1 MVDKYANWVSSGFG
15 KSIAKKLGLPIPVK
29 LKRYSEQK
37 KPLGLE
43 VLFGSFQQ
51 GRVAQSIKEILS
63 HLPIVNYITEEG
75 QIYRITEAG
84 KMESKDDQL
93 KFHGLIFDATE
104 VKTLE
109 DLKAV
114 YNFFHPVA
122 RRIKSSG
129 RVIILAK
136 DPADCEDAVA
146 AMANRGLVGFIKS
159 LGKEVGQGIA
169 AQIVLVS
176 EGAERNLASTL
187 DFLLSYKSAYVSGQ
201 VIRVHKAAAIE
212 YNREQPLQGK
222 LALVTGSARGIGR
235 SIAQVLARD
244 GAKVVVLDIEA
255 QKDALIALAQELGGD
270 YLTADITAEDTPA
283 RLAEFGAQHGGWDI
297 LIHNAGITKDKM
309 FRNMSEA
316 QWDAVM
322 QVNVM
327 AEQKINT
334 HLLKNNGLNSN
345 SRIIGVSSVAGI
357 AGNAG
362 QTNYATSKAAVIGL
376 VEYAGS
382 RLQDEMTIN
391 AVAPGFIETDMTAK
405 IPFMIREVGRRMN
418 AMSQGGLPVDV
429 AETIAW
435 LANPG
440 SNGVNGNIVRVCGLM
455 MLGA

>member
-51 GRVAQSIKEILS
+51 GRVAQSVKEILS

-255 QKDALIALAQELGGD
+255 QKDALIALA
-270 YLTADITAEDTPA
+270 
-283 RLAEFGAQHGGWDI
+283 
-297 LIHNAGITKDKM
+297 
-309 FRNMSEA
+309 
-316 QWDAVM
+316 
-322 QVNVM
+322 
-327 AEQKINT
+327 
-334 HLLKNNGLNSN
+334 
-345 SRIIGVSSVAGI
+345 
-357 AGNAG
+357 
-362 QTNYATSKAAVIGL
+362 
-376 VEYAGS
+376 
-382 RLQDEMTIN
+382 
-391 AVAPGFIETDMTAK
+391 
-405 IPFMIREVGRRMN
+405 
-418 AMSQGGLPVDV
+418 
-429 AETIAW
+429 
-435 LANPG
+435 
-440 SNGVNGNIVRVCGLM
+440 
-455 MLGA
+455 